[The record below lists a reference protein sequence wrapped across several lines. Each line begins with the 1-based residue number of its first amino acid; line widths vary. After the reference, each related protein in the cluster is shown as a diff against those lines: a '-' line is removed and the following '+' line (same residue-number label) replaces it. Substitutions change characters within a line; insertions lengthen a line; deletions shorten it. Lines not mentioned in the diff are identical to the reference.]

1 MADNINAMKRKQQPV
16 MKEAIDQLIL
26 ALRGLKEQDQ
36 GSYEQLLQRLREDLL
51 AASGAAHPPAPE
63 PHDT

>member
-1 MADNINAMKRKQQPV
+1 MADKINATKSKQQPV

-36 GSYEQLLQRLREDLL
+36 GSYELLLQ
-51 AASGAAHPPAPE
+51 PPRGSAGR
-63 PHDT
+63 